1 MTEKRMKMLMEFAQ
15 PESLIPQNVKPLF
28 DVWLRDT
35 HIILARDGYYY
46 CTGTTRAPGTEN
58 AKLYNDGIRMWR
70 SPDLRQWEDMGLV
83 WSFEKDATWQNRW
96 YAPGGGGREC
106 EPFSDQAHRAVYAPE
121 IHQINGEFYIAASMN
136 WPPQEP
142 GEEGSC
148 TFLLKSASGTAA
160 GPYVDVGNGPLTH
173 RIDASLFV
181 DDDGSRTKVGPGDV
195 CTILPGQCHAIENAS
210 SCKDLA
216 FMALIHKD

>member
-106 EPFSDQAHRAVYAPE
+106 EPFSDQAHR
-121 IHQINGEFYIAASMN
+121 SMVSFTL
-136 WPPQEP
+136 PQ
-142 GEEGSC
+142 
-148 TFLLKSASGTAA
+148 A
-160 GPYVDVGNGPLTH
+160 
-173 RIDASLFV
+173 
-181 DDDGSRTKVGPGDV
+181 
-195 CTILPGQCHAIENAS
+195 
-210 SCKDLA
+210 
-216 FMALIHKD
+216 